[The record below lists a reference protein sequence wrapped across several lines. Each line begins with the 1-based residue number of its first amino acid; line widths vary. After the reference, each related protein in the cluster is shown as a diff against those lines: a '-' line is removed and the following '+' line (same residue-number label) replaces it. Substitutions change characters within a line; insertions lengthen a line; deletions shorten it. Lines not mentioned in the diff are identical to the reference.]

1 VDSVIKPS
9 LLKPASGNLR
19 AYLAGTGAT
28 GALIAGAVVVFLSAV
43 AFVAFNGF
51 SFPGSGNDS
60 SVSLAQSQSA
70 GIAQAPIAAAAAVG
84 PGAGA
89 VAATPTVVGP
99 GAILGPGATGPGT
112 GPGGETPTGGSSSN
126 GPISNVV
133 DNVDDTTPPGLPPLG
148 DATDPITGP
157 ADDAVGNTL
166 NQAGGAAGNPQLG
179 DQTNDAVRDA
189 TDGIIGNGGLLG
201 GN

>member
-28 GALIAGAVVVFLSAV
+28 GALVAGAAVVFLSAI

-51 SFPGSGNDS
+51 SFPGSGYDS
-60 SVSLAQSQSA
+60 SVSLARSQPA
-70 GIAQAPIAAAAAVG
+70 RLAQAPIAAAAAVG

-112 GPGGETPTGGSSSN
+112 G
-126 GPISNVV
+126 
-133 DNVDDTTPPGLPPLG
+133 
-148 DATDPITGP
+148 
-157 ADDAVGNTL
+157 L
-166 NQAGGAAGNPQLG
+166 NQAGGAAGNPHLG
-179 DQTNDAVRDA
+179 DQTNDAVRGA